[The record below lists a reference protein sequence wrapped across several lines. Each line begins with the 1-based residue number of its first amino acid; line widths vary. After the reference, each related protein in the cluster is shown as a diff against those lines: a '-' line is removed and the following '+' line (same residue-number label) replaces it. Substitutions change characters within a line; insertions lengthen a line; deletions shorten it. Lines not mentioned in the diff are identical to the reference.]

1 MAKIDLGTVEDFKRL
16 TGPLYEGSVKDA
28 AKEIRPVLTEATNSV
43 APKMIRNA
51 VNMLD
56 GPLKA
61 KAKKY
66 GAMSAVVT
74 GMAKGI
80 EVALWIDGPKDEA
93 EDVAKVILGS
103 GFTMAPHKLR
113 DNVFVA
119 RVVYT
124 LADIF

>member
-1 MAKIDLGTVEDFKRL
+1 MKSIRSRME
-16 TGPLYEGSVKDA
+16 PL
-28 AKEIRPVLTEATNSV
+28 LEANTSM

-51 VNMLD
+51 VNTLD
-56 GPLKA
+56 DALKA
-61 KAKKY
+61 RAKKY

-80 EVALWIDGPKDEA
+80 EVAIWVEGPEDEA
-93 EDVAKVILGS
+93 RDVAKVILGS
-103 GFTMAPHKLR
+103 GFTMAPHKLK

-119 RVVYT
+119 RVTYS